1 MEKTENIF
9 TSETNLKK
17 NATSRETAEFA
28 VSVLDS
34 KKARDIKLLC
44 VEKQTV
50 IADYF
55 VICTGNSTTQ
65 VKSLA
70 DEIEY
75 RMTRSGIEPHH
86 VEGERGTAWI
96 LLDYGSVIIHVFGRD
111 ARATY
116 NLEKLYDGTVEEDIS
131 SLVGED

>member
-1 MEKTENIF
+1 MDNIF
-9 TSETNLKK
+9 TAETNLRADASSK
-17 NATSRETAEFA
+17 EVAEFA
-28 VSVLDS
+28 VSVLDA

-75 RMTRSGIEPHH
+75 RMTRSGREPLH
-86 VEGERGTAWI
+86 VEGGRGNPWI
-96 LLDYGSVIIHVFGRD
+96 LLDYGSVIIHVFGKD
-111 ARATY
+111 ARALY
-116 NLEKLYDGTVEEDIS
+116 NLEKLYDGTSEEDIS
-131 SLVGED
+131 SLINED

>member
-1 MEKTENIF
+1 MEKTDIIF
-9 TSETNLKK
+9 TNETNLRSGADSK
-17 NATSRETAEFA
+17 ETAQFA

-34 KKARDIKLLC
+34 KKARDIKMLC

-55 VICTGNSTTQ
+55 VICTGNSMTQ

-75 RMTRSGIEPHH
+75 RMTRSGLEPLH
-86 VEGERGTAWI
+86 VEGDRGTPWI
-96 LLDYGSVIIHVFGRD
+96 LLDYGSVIIHVFSRD
-111 ARATY
+111 ARALY

-131 SLVGED
+131 SLLSED